1 MTKIVLTRVV
11 AAPPPE
17 LFVFFVPQRM
27 PYWYGAEMHSCFEVQ
42 DGAADFSVGLKV
54 RISGT
59 VGRRQVS
66 HTAVVTAYQYQR
78 LLEWRFHDAYGVR
91 GRERWEFEAREAPAG
106 SQTLVRFVDEYE
118 MPGFI
123 GRVVDRL
130 ITRHAIA
137 RRNREYLDRLARLAE
152 RRL

>member
-1 MTKIVLTRVV
+1 MTKIVLTSAV

-17 LFVFFVPQRM
+17 IFVFFVPQRM
-27 PYWYGAEMHSCFEVQ
+27 PYWYGTEMQSCFEVQ

-59 VGRRQVS
+59 IGRRQVS

-78 LLEWRFHDAYGVR
+78 LLEWRFQDSYGVR
-91 GRERWEFEAREAPAG
+91 GRERWELAAQDAPAG
-106 SQTLVRFVDEYE
+106 SPTIVRFTDEYT
-118 MPGFI
+118 MPGVL
-123 GRVVDRL
+123 GRVVDWL

-152 RRL
+152 RRP